1 MSRARLDG
9 MTRWFVAALGMLGLS
24 ALSCSADSDATAC
37 NPGERV
43 ACACPGGQLGGQQVC
58 ASNGSSFGACEG
70 CGAAG
75 SGGSGATGGSSGG
88 SGTGGTGGDGSWPE
102 YSSNPYVFE
111 LDFEVPPVTA
121 QGSIFAHELDG
132 DGLMDFVVTATG
144 NVAAYDHW
152 GGLLWREQV
161 AIRLSDS
168 ANGGY
173 GFPGRHAP
181 GAIAGDMDGDG
192 QAEVAYLT
200 ESGRLRIHDGKTGA
214 LKSEAHEF
222 PGAEA
227 IAIANFRGLGDR
239 DALVQYS
246 QWELR
251 AISLEDGQ
259 TLWHTQTWEGIEHSA
274 VRVADVDGDGR
285 DDVVGPNFLGPDGVR
300 LNGWDLAQQRG
311 THYDGLDSLAIGDI
325 VPGGPL
331 EVAVAETAPD
341 KSGIGIMSGETIV
354 TNPDAIVW
362 ATIRPSEDIP
372 PTGQCATEKD
382 PDKLAIG
389 DFDSSRPGLEV
400 FARSACANHPWL
412 MDATGAIFASWN
424 VADTAPAGWFLGGPP
439 VEGSEG
445 GIDVVTPIRWQ
456 SGDQQQLL
464 LKERHLDRMAA
475 IVSATDGVFMK
486 VFDVTAAR
494 SYAADVAGDH
504 REEAI
509 IVEARTGQN
518 GRVLIFWNDA
528 PSSETRERPWAAQ
541 HYRRIKQN
549 YNYYSP

>member
-1 MSRARLDG
+1 MMRSLA
-9 MTRWFVAALGMLGLS
+9 AALGMLGLS
-24 ALSCSADSDATAC
+24 ALACSSDSESTAC
-37 NPGERV
+37 DPGKRV
-43 ACACPGGQLGGQQVC
+43 PCACPGGQADGQQLC
-58 ASNGSSFGACEG
+58 AADGKSFGACEG

-75 SGGSGATGGSSGG
+75 SGGSGASGGSSGSSGASG
-88 SGTGGTGGDGSWPE
+88 SGGDGSWPD
-102 YSSNPYVFE
+102 YAANPYVFE

-152 GGLLWREQV
+152 GALLWHEQV

-173 GFPGRHAP
+173 GYPGRHAP

-214 LKSEAHEF
+214 VRSEALEF

-227 IAIANFRGLGDR
+227 IVIANFRGLGDR
-239 DALVQYS
+239 DALLQYS

-259 TLWHTQTWEGIEHSA
+259 TLWHTQTWEGMEHSS
-274 VRVADVDGDGR
+274 VRVADVNGDGR
-285 DDVVGPNFLGPDGVR
+285 DEVVGPNFLGPDGVR

-311 THYDGLDSLAIGDI
+311 TNYGGLDSLAIGDV

-341 KSGIGIMSGETIV
+341 ASGIGLQSGETIV
-354 TNPDAIVW
+354 INPDAIVW
-362 ATIRPSEDIP
+362 ATIRPSGDIP

-389 DFDSSRPGLEV
+389 DFDASRAGLEV

-445 GIDVVTPIRWQ
+445 GIDVITPIRWH

-475 IVSATDGVFMK
+475 IVNATDGQFLK
-486 VFDVTAAR
+486 LFDVTAAR
-494 SYAADVAGDH
+494 IYAADVAGDH

-509 IVEARTGQN
+509 IVEARTGKN
-518 GRVLIFWNDA
+518 GRVLVFWNDA
-528 PSSETRERPWAAQ
+528 PSSETRDRPWAQ
-541 HYRRIKQN
+541 QYYRRIKQN